1 MKTLR
6 LNHILLGV
14 YILCSSVGFGQ
25 EDSLRVYVTPEKS
38 TADLNLLTAP
48 EGFVISEMFNG
59 YIHYQSST
67 SIVMTMIDN
76 VSYLDM
82 EKGMTEDYFTS
93 NDMVF
98 VKSEKV
104 KTDHDYGGLIYKA
117 TFTLEGQPFVRY
129 FAYIGDL
136 NQTLWLS
143 ITYPVKVEELI
154 EGVILKCI
162 KSVNLKPVKDE
173 E

>member
-1 MKTLR
+1 MKAFHLS
-6 LNHILLGV
+6 
-14 YILCSSVGFGQ
+14 YILSGAYLLFSSVTFSQ
-25 EDSLRVYVTPEKS
+25 DDSVRVYVTPEKS

-48 EGFVISEMFNG
+48 EGFVISDMFNG

-82 EKGMTEDYFTS
+82 ERSMTEDYFIS

-104 KTDHDYGGLIYKA
+104 TTDHGYGGLIYKA
-117 TFTLEGQPFVRY
+117 TFIHEDQSFVRY
-129 FAYIGDL
+129 FAYIGSL
-136 NQTLWLS
+136 NQTLWLH
-143 ITYPVKVEELI
+143 ITYPTKVEELV
-154 EGVILKCI
+154 EGEILKCI